1 MFRLY
6 TLYSYGEGV
15 LQNAGIAQRY
25 LMGSVNR
32 GYSEAQYELGRRLS
46 YDKSNPA
53 NIKLAFHYLT
63 QAAKQGCPEAQS
75 MLEEISRAE
84 KSASGSLEISS
95 PAAAPTRR
103 ISIPS
108 LTEVSPELSFESRG
122 NPGESAAASAGQQVP
137 HSDRGPRLLPVSPE
151 LLPLPPGL
159 LPVLPGMDPRFA
171 RPPFAAAA
179 VGPYPLPRSGRR
191 PVNPA
196 PLGSRFSAAAA
207 ASVGQQ
213 VPHSDRGPRLLPVSS
228 GLFPVLPGMD
238 SRFAAAAAAFAA
250 QQVPHSAGG
259 MSELPINR
267 VLFPGVP
274 QVPQR
279 SLAPRTADESAAGAA
294 LAGPY
299 PLPRS
304 TDERAPGTNTGHLG

>member
-1 MFRLY
+1 
-6 TLYSYGEGV
+6 
-15 LQNAGIAQRY
+15 
-25 LMGSVNR
+25 
-32 GYSEAQYELGRRLS
+32 
-46 YDKSNPA
+46 
-53 NIKLAFHYLT
+53 
-63 QAAKQGCPEAQS
+63 

-122 NPGESAAASAGQQVP
+122 NPGESAAASA
-137 HSDRGPRLLPVSPE
+137 
-151 LLPLPPGL
+151 
-159 LPVLPGMDPRFA
+159 
-171 RPPFAAAA
+171 
-179 VGPYPLPRSGRR
+179 
-191 PVNPA
+191 
-196 PLGSRFSAAAA
+196 
-207 ASVGQQ
+207 GQQ